1 MDQKNTQGREEQSD
15 PDVFPVPY
23 RPWFVP
29 RSLKGRLF
37 QLWMVVFFLLT
48 YVVVSSDVLSQISVL
63 GLPGNMGWIY
73 LGEICTIAVL
83 VLIYYAHWQKR
94 AHYADQQVEE
104 ILEEEMGESDREG
117 EEMSQRGPSA
127 SE

>member
-1 MDQKNTQGREEQSD
+1 MEERNVQDSEEQSN
-15 PDVFPVPY
+15 PEVFPVPY

-48 YVVVSSDVLSQISVL
+48 YVVVSTDVLSRISVL

-83 VLIYYAHWQKR
+83 VLTYYGHWRER
-94 AHYADQQVEE
+94 AEQADQQVEA
-104 ILEEEMGESDREG
+104 ILKEEMGESDSQ
-117 EEMSQRGPSA
+117 EEQETS
-127 SE
+127 

>member
-1 MDQKNTQGREEQSD
+1 MDSKNTQGREEQSG

-48 YVVVSSDVLSQISVL
+48 YVVVSTDVLSQISVL

-83 VLIYYAHWQKR
+83 VLTYYGHWRER
-94 AHYADQQVEE
+94 AEHADQQVEA
-104 ILEEEMGESDREG
+104 ILKEEMGEADRAG
-117 EEMSQRGPSA
+117 EDTSQRGASA
-127 SE
+127 SQ